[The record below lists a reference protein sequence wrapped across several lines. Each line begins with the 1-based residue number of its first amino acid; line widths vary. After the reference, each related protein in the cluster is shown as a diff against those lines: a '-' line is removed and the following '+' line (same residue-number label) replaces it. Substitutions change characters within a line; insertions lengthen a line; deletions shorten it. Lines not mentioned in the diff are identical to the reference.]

1 MGRGAAW
8 KLVDGAV
15 RQPLKRE
22 AESGGDAGGLEGSP
36 LHTVH
41 GLQANACPW
50 LQRSRARGETE
61 ERERKLYVS
70 RVRAA
75 EAEPQRQRHCC
86 PRIQSQA
93 RSALT
98 CWAWPAWQTISGG

>member
-61 ERERKLYVS
+61 ERERKLYMS
-70 RVRAA
+70 W
-75 EAEPQRQRHCC
+75 C
-86 PRIQSQA
+86 PRIQSQG
-93 RSALT
+93 R
-98 CWAWPAWQTISGG
+98 GV